1 MLGVL
6 SATVPIFLVVGLGY
20 GCTRAGMFT
29 RADMSMFSLFVAK
42 IALPLLVFANVAGRA
57 AGEIFQPVYLLTY
70 AISAL
75 AMFALAAVWC
85 VARGRPPVRLAFM
98 GMAMGGTN
106 NGFMGFAIFLIV
118 VPEVAGAAVGMDM
131 LVDNIVIIPLT
142 LFLAERLT
150 AGGEVGALTS
160 LLRATQSVVKH
171 PLMIAIAAALL
182 LNAAGLALPATLDRA
197 LMLVAQTSSGLALF
211 TVGGMLVGLQIR
223 GMLSDVAYSVFGK
236 LLVMPAIGLGTL
248 VALETAGLPGLTN
261 EFKAAAIITT
271 ALPTFTV
278 LTALGEKYGEGE
290 FGAAAVMTGT
300 VASFVTL
307 TGWMM
312 LLTHLGWLAS
322 A

>member
-20 GCTRAGMFT
+20 ACTRAGMFT
-29 RADMSMFSLFVAK
+29 RADMSAFSKFVAK
-42 IALPLLVFANVAGRA
+42 IALPLLVFINVSGRS

-70 AISAL
+70 TLAAL
-75 AMFALAAVWC
+75 AMFVLASLWC
-85 VARGRPPVRLAFM
+85 SLRGRPPARRAFM

-118 VPEVAGAAVGMDM
+118 VPDAAGAAVGMDM

-142 LFLAERLT
+142 LFLAERAYS
-150 AGGEVGALTS
+150 AGEAGVLTS
-160 LLRATQSVVKH
+160 IVRATKSVVTH
-171 PLMIAIAAALL
+171 PLMIAIAAALM
-182 LNAAGLALPATLDRA
+182 LNASGVEVPVTLGRA
-197 LMLVAQTSSGLALF
+197 ITLVAQISSGLALF
-211 TVGGMLVGLQIR
+211 TVGGMLVGLQIK
-223 GMLSDVAYSVFGK
+223 GMLSDVVFSVVAK
-236 LLVMPAIGLGTL
+236 LLLMPAVGLGVL
-248 VALETAGLPGLTN
+248 LALEAAGLPPLAP

-300 VASFVTL
+300 VASFATL
-307 TGWMM
+307 TGWML
-312 LLTHLGWLAS
+312 LLTHLGWL
-322 A
+322 

>member
-20 GCTRAGMFT
+20 VVTRAGMFT
-29 RADMSMFSLFVAK
+29 REDMSTFSKFVAK
-42 IALPLLVFANVAGRA
+42 IALPLLVFVNVAGRSP
-57 AGEIFQPVYLLTY
+57 GEIFQPVYLLTY
-70 AISAL
+70 ALSAL

-85 VARGRPPVRLAFM
+85 AARGRPPVRRAFM

-118 VPEVAGAAVGMDM
+118 VPDVAGAAVGMDM

-142 LFLAERLT
+142 LFLAERL
-150 AGGEVGALTS
+150 AFAGEVGALTS
-160 LLRATQSVVKH
+160 LARALQSVIKH

-182 LNAAGLALPATLDRA
+182 LNASGLEVPVTLDRS
-197 LMLVAQTSSGLALF
+197 LKLVAQTASGLALF
-211 TVGGMLVGLQIR
+211 TVGGMLVGLQIK
-223 GMLSDVAYSVFGK
+223 GMLSDVVFSVVGK
-236 LLVMPAIGLGTL
+236 LLLMPAVGLGL
-248 VALETAGLPGLTN
+248 LLALEAAGLPPLSA

-307 TGWMM
+307 TSWMW
-312 LLTHLGWLAS
+312 LLTHLGWLV
-322 A
+322 